1 MSGSSE
7 AGGLSGPNGAN
18 RSGTSDGTNGTDGVD
33 RTPSTRVD
41 VCVIGSGPAGALVA
55 NELAGKGHDVVV
67 LEAGPR
73 FDFESRPE
81 RMERAIRPTFSNDA
95 VWEMG
100 GARDAFSSSGPRQY
114 PLNAARAKG
123 VGGSTLRWQGMVMRL
138 HAADFERRSREG
150 VGADWP
156 LSYDDLRPYY
166 ARAERELGVAGAA
179 DNPFAPPR
187 NEPFPL
193 PAFPPSY
200 SDSIFADAC
209 ERLGVTTHS
218 VPNARNSEAHGGRSA
233 CVGYGTCQPVC
244 PSGAKYDASTH
255 AAAAEREGARVI
267 DRAPVQRLAT
277 NSSGRRVTRATY
289 ATPDGEHT
297 QEARQFV
304 VACGGVESPRLLL
317 LSRSPQ
323 HPDGLANSSGA
334 VGRYFMEHL
343 FAGVGGTLDRRTR
356 QKHVGFMTSG
366 THQFYDDPGRETS
379 GTEGMIPGKE
389 GDFGPIKF
397 EFLNYAGLSP
407 VASAL
412 EDGMWG
418 NDLLESVKAD
428 YGTHIA
434 MGGLVGQLPRRENR
448 IALDPTT
455 TDDHGNPVPD
465 VQWSIDSRT
474 RRTLERANEIQRAIL
489 EELGADIT
497 WSVGPE
503 NTGPAYHHTGTTR
516 MGTDPAESVVDARL
530 RTHDVSNLTI
540 ASSSV
545 FPTSGAMNPTLTI
558 AALAL
563 KAARHL
569 DRDL

>member
-1 MSGSSE
+1 VSTSE
-7 AGGLSGPNGAN
+7 
-18 RSGTSDGTNGTDGVD
+18 NGTAETGD
-33 RTPSTRVD
+33 RTPSKRVD

-55 NELAGKGHDVVV
+55 NELAKEGYGVVV

-73 FDFESRPE
+73 FSFESRPE
-81 RMERAIRPTFSNDA
+81 RMERAIRPSHSNDS

-100 GARDAFSSSGPRQY
+100 GARDAFSSSGAFYY

-138 HAADFERRSREG
+138 HEADFERKSRDG
-150 VGADWP
+150 VGTDWP
-156 LSYDDLRPYY
+156 LSYSDLRPYY

-179 DNPFAPPR
+179 DNPFCPPR

-193 PAFPPSY
+193 PAFPPSH
-200 SDSIFADAC
+200 SDSIFAEAA

-218 VPNARNSEAHGGRSA
+218 VPNARNSEPSDGRSA

-255 AAAAEREGARVI
+255 AERAEEKGARVI
-267 DRAPVQRLAT
+267 DRAPVQRLET
-277 NSSGRRVTRATY
+277 DTSGSRVERAVY
-289 ATPDGEHT
+289 ATPDGEHS

-304 VACGGVESPRLLL
+304 VACGGVETPRLLL
-317 LSRSPQ
+317 LSRSEH

-334 VGRYFMEHL
+334 VGRYFMDHL
-343 FAGVGGTLDRRTR
+343 FAGMGGTVDRETR
-356 QKHVGFMTSG
+356 QNHIGFMTSE
-366 THQFYDDPGRETS
+366 THQFYDDPGQPTS
-379 GTEGMIPGKE
+379 GTVGGIPGRE
-389 GDFGPIKF
+389 GDIGPIKL
-397 EFLNYAGLSP
+397 EFLNYAGPSP
-407 VASAL
+407 VVSAL
-412 EDGMWG
+412 GSDTWG
-418 NDLLESVKAD
+418 DDLLDSLKAE
-428 YGTHIA
+428 YGTHIG
-434 MGGLVGQLPRRENR
+434 MGGLVGQLPREENR
-448 IALDPTT
+448 ITLDSST

-465 VQWSIDSRT
+465 VQWSIDDRT
-474 RRTLERANEIQRAIL
+474 KRTLERANEIQRAIL
-489 EELGADIT
+489 SDLGTDIT

-503 NTGPAYHHTGTTR
+503 NTGPAYHHMGTTR
-516 MGTDPAESVVDARL
+516 MGTDPTRSVVDARL

-563 KAARHL
+563 KAAWHL